1 MSALTPGQSIRS
13 SQGGGGPIRRRRDP
27 GEFMT
32 VVEVAAKLKVSRATV
47 YRLVDEELLARIWVG
62 TPNVATSI
70 HAR

>member
-1 MSALTPGQSIRS
+1 M
-13 SQGGGGPIRRRRDP
+13 
-27 GEFMT
+27 MT